1 MFDSK
6 GLFLNLALFLK
17 YVQKSQEYLNFK
29 EMLTHTKE
37 RYKTAYAKLGC
48 LCANKYSACY
58 YKRNLIIIMLA
69 LLLKCKINSYV

>member
-1 MFDSK
+1 MGKPFSFWGLSCGQNNISEYIGTSEEKIARWWMFDSK

-37 RYKTAYAKLGC
+37 GQKTA
-48 LCANKYSACY
+48 
-58 YKRNLIIIMLA
+58 
-69 LLLKCKINSYV
+69 